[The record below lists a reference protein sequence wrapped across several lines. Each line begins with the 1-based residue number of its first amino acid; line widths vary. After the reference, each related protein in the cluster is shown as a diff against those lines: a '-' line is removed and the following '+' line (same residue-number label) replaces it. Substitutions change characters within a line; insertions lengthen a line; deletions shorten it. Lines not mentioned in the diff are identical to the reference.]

1 MDNNIDDKTSLGGV
15 ESPRLPSWEGPFKLW
30 FKIVSA
36 NVKPHKARPV

>member
-1 MDNNIDDKTSLGGV
+1 MDIAEVPSTPGGV
-15 ESPRLPSWEGPFKLW
+15 ESPRLPAWEGPFKLW